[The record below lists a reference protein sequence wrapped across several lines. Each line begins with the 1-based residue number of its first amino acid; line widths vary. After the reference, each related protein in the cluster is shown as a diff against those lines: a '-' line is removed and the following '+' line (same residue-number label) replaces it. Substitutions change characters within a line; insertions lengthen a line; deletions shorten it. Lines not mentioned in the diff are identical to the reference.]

1 MRNRGIPLQFLLDI
15 NYLTMGFYG
24 HTTEPH
30 GVPMEYPWVYSNHTM
45 EWQKKQENPM
55 GDFLPGLGF
64 LLLHLLSKH
73 CMFIDSIVRVCC

>member
-1 MRNRGIPLQFLLDI
+1 MRNRGIPLRFLPDI

-45 EWQKKQENPM
+45 EWQKTGKSHE
-55 GDFLPGLGF
+55 GF
-64 LLLHLLSKH
+64 FVGVRFSVITSFIKAL
-73 CMFIDSIVRVCC
+73 FIDSIVRVCC